1 MGDGLTSMDC
11 NNNKSTTIIFVN
23 PANEISPNLPQQE
36 FSDQWM
42 IGMGTVMAIIVLI
55 IVLGNL
61 LVVFAIAKNQRLQTL
76 TNVFI
81 VSLACADLIMG
92 SLVVPFGATLVVRG
106 NWQYGSVFCEIW
118 TSVDVLCVT
127 ASIETLCM
135 IAIDR
140 YIAITSPFRYQGL
153 LTKARARGI
162 VCVVWAI
169 SALISLLPIMMHWWR
184 DDDPDAI
191 RCYNDPCCCDFVTNK
206 AYAVASSIISFY
218 LPLLIMIF
226 VYARVFQEAKKQM
239 KKIDKCEGRFYTS
252 HFIPYGRSARRRPS
266 KIIAIKDHKA
276 LKTLGIIMG
285 TFTLCWLPFFLA
297 NVAKAFRTDIVP
309 GKLFL
314 FFNWLGYVNSAFN
327 PIIYCKSPD
336 FRAAFKRLLFC
347 PSHADSRLYSGSGEF
362 SRCSGMFGNTVDPS
376 TLETWS
382 DWNRAQESNGGDLDT
397 QKKETLRY
405 EDEES
410 QF

>member
-1 MGDGLTSMDC
+1 MGDGFSSLDC
-11 NNNKSTTIIFVN
+11 HNNKSTAILFVN
-23 PANEISPNLPQQE
+23 PANGVSPNLPHQQD
-36 FSDQWM
+36 FSEQWV
-42 IGMGTVMAIIVLI
+42 IGMGTVMALIVLI

-61 LVVFAIAKNQRLQTL
+61 LVVYAIAKNQRLQTL

-92 SLVVPFGATLVVRG
+92 LLVVPLGATLVVRG
-106 NWQYGSVFCEIW
+106 NWLYGSVFCEMW

-127 ASIETLCM
+127 ASIETLCV

-140 YIAITSPFRYQGL
+140 YIAITSPFRYQSL
-153 LTKARARGI
+153 LTKARARVI
-162 VCVVWAI
+162 VCGVWAI

-184 DDDPDAI
+184 DDGPDAL

-206 AYAVASSIISFY
+206 AYALASSIISFY
-218 LPLLIMIF
+218 LPLLVMIF

-252 HFIPYGRSARRRPS
+252 HFVPNGRTGRRRPS
-266 KIIAIKDHKA
+266 RIIAMRDHKA

-297 NVAKAFRTDIVP
+297 NVVKAFRPDSVSD
-309 GKLFL
+309 KLFL

-347 PSHADSRLYSGSGEF
+347 PSAADHTLYSGSGEL
-362 SRCSGMFGNTVDPS
+362 SRCSGMFANPLDPG
-376 TLETWS
+376 TLETWPEWS
-382 DWNRAQESNGGDLDT
+382 RAQDSNGGDVDSE
-397 QKKETLRY
+397 KDNLRQ

>member
-1 MGDGLTSMDC
+1 MGDGLSSMDC
-11 NNNKSTTIIFVN
+11 HNNKTTAIIFVN
-23 PANEISPNLPQQE
+23 SANGVSPNLPHQQD
-36 FSDQWM
+36 FSEQWV
-42 IGMGTVMAIIVLI
+42 IGMGTVMAVIVLI

-61 LVVFAIAKNQRLQTL
+61 LVVYAIAKNQRLQTL

-92 SLVVPFGATLVVRG
+92 LLVVPLGATIVVRG
-106 NWQYGSVFCEIW
+106 KWLYGSVFCEMW

-127 ASIETLCM
+127 ASIGTLCV

-140 YIAITSPFRYQGL
+140 YIAIISPFRYQSL
-153 LTKARARGI
+153 LTKTRARVI

-169 SALISLLPIMMHWWR
+169 SALISLLPIMMRWWR
-184 DDDPDAI
+184 DDGPEAI

-239 KKIDKCEGRFYTS
+239 KKIDKCEGRFYTN
-252 HFIPYGRSARRRPS
+252 HFIPNGRAGRRRPS
-266 KIIAIKDHKA
+266 RIIAIRDHKA

-285 TFTLCWLPFFLA
+285 TFTLCWLPFFVA
-297 NVAKAFRTDIVP
+297 NVVKAFRPDIVP
-309 GKLFL
+309 GKLFVFL
-314 FFNWLGYVNSAFN
+314 NWLGYVNSAFN

-347 PSHADSRLYSGSGEF
+347 PSAADNRLYSGSGEL
-362 SRCSGMFGNTVDPS
+362 SRCSGMFGNTLDPS
-376 TLETWS
+376 SLENWTEWG
-382 DWNRAQESNGGDLDT
+382 RTQESNGADVNSLKDN
-397 QKKETLRY
+397 LRQ

>member
-1 MGDGLTSMDC
+1 MGDGLSSMDC
-11 NNNKSTTIIFVN
+11 HNNKTTAIIFVN
-23 PANEISPNLPQQE
+23 SANGVSPNLPHQQD
-36 FSDQWM
+36 FSEQWV
-42 IGMGTVMAIIVLI
+42 IGMGTVMAVIVLI

-61 LVVFAIAKNQRLQTL
+61 LVVYAIAKNQRLQTL

-92 SLVVPFGATLVVRG
+92 LLVVPLGATIVVRG
-106 NWQYGSVFCEIW
+106 KWLYGSVFCEMW

-127 ASIETLCM
+127 ASIGTLCV

-140 YIAITSPFRYQGL
+140 YIAIISPFRYQSL
-153 LTKARARGI
+153 LTKSRARVI

-169 SALISLLPIMMHWWR
+169 SALISLLPIMMRWWR
-184 DDDPDAI
+184 DDGPEAI

-239 KKIDKCEGRFYTS
+239 KKIDKCEGRFYTN
-252 HFIPYGRSARRRPS
+252 HFIPNGRAGRRRPS
-266 KIIAIKDHKA
+266 RIIAIRDHKA

-285 TFTLCWLPFFLA
+285 TFTLCWLPFFVA
-297 NVAKAFRTDIVP
+297 NVVKAFRPDIVP
-309 GKLFL
+309 GKLFVFL
-314 FFNWLGYVNSAFN
+314 NWLGYVNSAFN

-336 FRAAFKRLLFC
+336 FRAAFKKLLFC
-347 PSHADSRLYSGSGEF
+347 PSAADNRLYSGSGEL
-362 SRCSGMFGNTVDPS
+362 SRCSGMFGNTLDPS
-376 TLETWS
+376 NLENWTEWG
-382 DWNRAQESNGGDLDT
+382 RTQESNGADVNSLKDN
-397 QKKETLRY
+397 LRQ

>member
-1 MGDGLTSMDC
+1 MGDGLSSMDC
-11 NNNKSTTIIFVN
+11 HNNKTTAIIFVN
-23 PANEISPNLPQQE
+23 SANGVSPNLPHQQD
-36 FSDQWM
+36 FSEQWV
-42 IGMGTVMAIIVLI
+42 IGMGTVMAVIVLI

-61 LVVFAIAKNQRLQTL
+61 LVVYAIAKNQRLQTL

-92 SLVVPFGATLVVRG
+92 LLVVPLGATIVVRG
-106 NWQYGSVFCEIW
+106 KWLYGSVFCEMW

-127 ASIETLCM
+127 ASIGTLCV

-140 YIAITSPFRYQGL
+140 YIAIISPFRYQSL
-153 LTKARARGI
+153 LTKTRARVI

-169 SALISLLPIMMHWWR
+169 SALISLLPIMMQWWR
-184 DDDPDAI
+184 DDGPDAI

-206 AYAVASSIISFY
+206 AYAVASSIVSFY

-239 KKIDKCEGRFYTS
+239 KKIDKCEGRFYTN
-252 HFIPYGRSARRRPS
+252 HFIPNGRAGRRRPS
-266 KIIAIKDHKA
+266 RIIAIRDHKA

-285 TFTLCWLPFFLA
+285 TFTLCWLPFFVA
-297 NVAKAFRTDIVP
+297 NVVKAFRPDIIP

-314 FFNWLGYVNSAFN
+314 FLNWLGYVNSAFN

-347 PSHADSRLYSGSGEF
+347 PSAADSRLYSGSGEL
-362 SRCSGMFGNTVDPS
+362 SRCSGMFGSTLDPS
-376 TLETWS
+376 TLENWTEWS
-382 DWNRAQESNGGDLDT
+382 RTRESNGADGSSLKDN
-397 QKKETLRY
+397 LRQ